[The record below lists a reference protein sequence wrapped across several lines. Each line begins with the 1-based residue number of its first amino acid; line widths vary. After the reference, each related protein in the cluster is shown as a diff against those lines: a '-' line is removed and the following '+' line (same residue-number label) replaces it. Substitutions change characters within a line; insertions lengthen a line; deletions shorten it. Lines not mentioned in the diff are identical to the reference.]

1 VLGLAHFVFVLILK
15 VRAFVHSSLTLLS
28 DESERFSEHWFV
40 LGVDEGDVAT
50 QDSSLKDAV
59 VLVGVD
65 GFLEELLVSDA
76 GLLLEHVEDLNVE
89 GG

>member
-1 VLGLAHFVFVLILK
+1 MLILE

-40 LGVDEGDVAT
+40 LGVDEGDVAA

-65 GFLEELLVSDA
+65 GGLELLVIDA